1 MLLVHS
7 LHSFDCIAV
16 PVPPDWGNEMI
27 EAASASPPNKK
38 KEQAGS
44 MELSNPIVL
53 SAALH
58 TRINNNKKKK
68 EVGVSIICMLGLG
81 LPPA

>member
-16 PVPPDWGNEMI
+16 PVPPYWGNEMI

-58 TRINNNKKKK
+58 TRIKK

>member
-53 SAALH
+53 SALH
-58 TRINNNKKKK
+58 TRINKTKKK

-81 LPPA
+81 LPPPA